1 MQNEIE
7 LKIMLHREN
16 IPFVQTWL
24 ETLTHI
30 EQQTTEL
37 GNTYFDTPD
46 LFFAQQ
52 KMGLRVRSEN
62 GRHELTL
69 KMKGEIV
76 GGLHI
81 RPEYNLDLPNAE
93 PDFKRLVST
102 YNLQIAQAEQLA
114 QTLTPTFST
123 DFLRKTWLVKFGS
136 AEIEIALDQGTV
148 KNLFGEEPICELEFE
163 LKQGNMEDLFALL
176 DTMPKTDGMWLSSL
190 SKAQRGYLVGQPEKI
205 AKEIKK
211 VTACPPETFSE
222 QEKYQLEQQVA
233 DFLRLC
239 SDTPTLTTL
248 FIQLHPE
255 TKQPLSNYLQSKE
268 YLQQNLIQ
276 LHRFYVT

>member
-81 RPEYNLDLPNAE
+81 RPEYNLALPDATL
-93 PDFKRLVST
+93 DFKRLVST
-102 YNLQIAQAEQLA
+102 YNLQIDQAEKLEQALI
-114 QTLTPTFST
+114 PTFST
-123 DFLRKTWLVKFGS
+123 DFLRQTWLVQFGN

-148 KNLFGEEPICELEFE
+148 KNQFGEEQICELEFE
-163 LKQGNMEDLFALL
+163 LKQGNMADLFAFL
-176 DTMPKTDGMWLSSL
+176 DAMPKTDGMWLSSL
-190 SKAQRGYLVGQPEKI
+190 SKAQRGYLVGRPEKI
-205 AKEIKK
+205 AKEIEKM
-211 VTACPPETFSE
+211 TACQAEHLSA
-222 QEKYQLEQQVA
+222 QDQYQLEQQVA
-233 DFLRLC
+233 DFFRL
-239 SDTPTLTTL
+239 TPENRSLIKQAERCFHQPPHTL
-248 FIQLHPE
+248 FNFLHSAHYLEYNLAQL
-255 TKQPLSNYLQSKE
+255 
-268 YLQQNLIQ
+268 
-276 LHRFYVT
+276 RAFYQ